1 VHYPKTHWGRN
12 HTLSLTPMCLGVV
25 HLLCTSSAWIIL
37 KKKKKNIHSPFLVT
51 KQYFSYFSLNG
62 EIYKLLGVFQVIHKR
77 KFLISIELSFRCIM
91 PLIIEN
97 KCHENQNQ
105 KLALKLA
112 SPSIIKNN
120 DRNDH

>member
-1 VHYPKTHWGRN
+1 MEGFF
-12 HTLSLTPMCLGVV
+12 LD
-25 HLLCTSSAWIIL
+25 LL
-37 KKKKKNIHSPFLVT
+37 
-51 KQYFSYFSLNG
+51 SYFSLNG

-105 KLALKLA
+105 KLAL
-112 SPSIIKNN
+112 IIGIPFDYKEQ
-120 DRNDH
+120 